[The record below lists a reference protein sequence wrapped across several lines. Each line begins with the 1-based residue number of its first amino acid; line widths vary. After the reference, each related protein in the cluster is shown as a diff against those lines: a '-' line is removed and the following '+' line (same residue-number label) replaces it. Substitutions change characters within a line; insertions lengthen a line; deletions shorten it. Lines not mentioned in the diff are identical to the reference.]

1 MDWNAVNWIMNA
13 TEMTTTFF
21 MMRPEGDLGDAAA
34 LIRSNSDDGDIF
46 VIFVF
51 LPAHA
56 RQQSRDSS
64 QDGLVLRL
72 AGKAHMQLRYT
83 YTSPPSFARLI
94 QVMSSFLP
102 SFLLS
107 SHIILAPPFLKFVV
121 RILPRIALL

>member
-83 YTSPPSFARLI
+83 YRLHLASLLRSLDPGY
-94 QVMSSFLP
+94 VFLP
-102 SFLLS
+102 SFLPLTL
-107 SHIILAPPFLKFVV
+107 LAPPPFLKFVV